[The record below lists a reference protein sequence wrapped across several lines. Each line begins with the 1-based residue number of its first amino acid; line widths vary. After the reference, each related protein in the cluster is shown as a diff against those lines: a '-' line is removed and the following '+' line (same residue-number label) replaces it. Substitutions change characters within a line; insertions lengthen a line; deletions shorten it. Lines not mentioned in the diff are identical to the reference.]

1 MIVWITLAF
10 AVLVTVI
17 TALAGRGVIPNN
29 GLVGIRTPAIMHNDS
44 SWRCGHRAA
53 LPVIVVTTVA
63 VAIGAIVVIV
73 VIVVTQDST
82 MDATNLAGLGLL
94 ALETV
99 GIVAAA
105 IRGNRHASRA
115 RDSEF
120 QAN

>member
-1 MIVWITLAF
+1 MIVWITLAL
-10 AVLVTVI
+10 AILVTVI

-29 GLVGIRTPAIMHNDS
+29 GLVGIRTPAIMHSDS
-44 SWRCGHRAA
+44 SWRGGHRAA

-73 VIVVTQDST
+73 VTQDST
-82 MDATNLAGLGLL
+82 TDTTNLAGLGLL

-105 IRGNRHASRA
+105 IRGNRHASRE